1 MADGRI
7 LAVVAQAE
15 TLRRR
20 RLLTRWL
27 LRIVPMATGASL
39 VTAALVRLVN
49 APLPVFWIAMAALT
63 AAVVI
68 STLLKGRVPAVT
80 DAAAAH
86 LDADAALNGELR
98 SAHWFAS
105 TEGSGSAPTD
115 VDVSQWTSFHL
126 ERATARVDQVS
137 WEQVYPPVKNPK
149 VWAGSATMAVAAVA
163 LVLSSAWPSAK
174 QMANGSGRPGDAEPV
189 EMANALPEDLQK
201 QLDELISAVQ
211 KGTMPL
217 DAARAKV
224 AEMRDKMAALDPQM
238 QAALAKAAQA
248 KKPGDTGATDAKA
261 ADLAKRAEKAAANED
276 LPKDMKWSMQDLAA
290 KLAKAS
296 QRQNEEGQQAGEKTG
311 ADAKEQQ
318 AGAQQQSS
326 AMKPEDASLQM
337 TRSTATD
344 SQSNQM
350 MASTASPMG
359 GEAKGDA
366 KEGAAKGRLSAP
378 LDLAALRKETIQAEE
393 DSMGSNVLSEMRRK
407 SEQSHSTLAFTHA
420 APLANYDKS
429 HATAPPQPPDALR
442 ALVKQYFI
450 RK

>member
-7 LAVVAQAE
+7 LTAVAQAE

-27 LRIVPMATGASL
+27 LRIVPMAAGASL
-39 VTAALVRLVN
+39 VTAALVRLLH
-49 APLPVFWIAMAALT
+49 APLAVFWIIIAALL
-63 AAVVI
+63 AAVAV
-68 STLLKGRVPAVT
+68 STMLKGRVPAVT

-105 TEGSGSAPTD
+105 SESQGVAPAD
-115 VDVSQWTSFHL
+115 VDVTRWTSFHL
-126 ERATARVDQVS
+126 ERATARVEEVS
-137 WEQVYPPVKNPK
+137 WDQVYPPVKNPR
-149 VWAGSATMAVAAVA
+149 VWAGSATMAIAAIA

-174 QMANGSGRPGDAEPV
+174 PASDGTGRPGDGKPV
-189 EMANALPEDLQK
+189 DVAGALPEDLQK
-201 QLDELISAVQ
+201 QLDELLSAIQ

-224 AEMRDKMAALDPQM
+224 AEMRDKVAALDPKM
-238 QAALAKAAQA
+238 QEALAKAAKGQ
-248 KKPGDTGATDAKA
+248 KPGEAGNTDAKA
-261 ADLAKRAEKAAANED
+261 ADLAKRAEQAAANED

-296 QRQNEEGQQAGEKTG
+296 QRQNEEGQQAGEKSQAG
-311 ADAKEQQ
+311 AKDQQ
-318 AGAQQQSS
+318 AGAQQQS

-359 GEAKGDA
+359 GDAKGDT
-366 KEGAAKGRLSAP
+366 KDPAAKGRLGAP

-393 DSMGSNVLSEMRRK
+393 DTMGSNVLSEMRRK
-407 SEQSHSTLAFTHA
+407 SEQSHSTLSFTRV
-420 APLANYDKS
+420 APLAAYDKS
-429 HATAPPQPPDALR
+429 HAAAPPQPPDALR
-442 ALVKQYFI
+442 ALVKQYFV
-450 RK
+450 RR